1 MDMLARRTLLLFLVL
16 LAGACSLRGAMN
28 AMTSPEDRAFAQA
41 MVDNLRSGNE
51 AWLQQRFDAEL
62 WTESGKQL
70 AGVPALYPN
79 VPGTT
84 ELVAYSVNSNNIG
97 SASSERTQEFTMVT
111 EGGGRWAVTKFR
123 TLAAGG
129 APPRVVQWS
138 VVPHTTEP
146 SELAILKAMDKAV
159 PWIWG
164 GLIFVLLLIAGIV
177 VLIVRGNRR
186 RRAALAG
193 QPPPAS

>member
-1 MDMLARRTLLLFLVL
+1 MDMLVRRVAILLLVV

-51 AWLQQRFDAEL
+51 TWLQQHFHADL

-70 AGVPALYPN
+70 AGVPALYPD

-84 ELVAYSVNSNNIG
+84 ELVAYSVNSSNIG
-97 SASSERTQEFTMVT
+97 SAASERTQEFTLVT
-111 EGGGRWAVTKFR
+111 EGGGRWAVTKFS
-123 TLAAGG
+123 TLATGG
-129 APPRVVQWS
+129 GPPRVMQWS
-138 VVPHTTEP
+138 VVPHTTSP
-146 SELAILKAMDKAV
+146 PELTMLKAMDRAV

-164 GLIFVLLLIAGIV
+164 GALFVIVLVAGIV
-177 VLIVRGNRR
+177 VLIVRSNRR
-186 RRAALAG
+186 KRDPLAG
-193 QPPPAS
+193 QPRGTP